1 MPACRST
8 KGDVSIAPNPL
19 VPMSRTRR
27 TGVTAPRVLGFRASP
42 VAAIVMTTRAGHEK
56 FAPRPFMIL
65 RVTTMSA
72 SIARRCA
79 TACLLASCAATA
91 AHAQITQTEY
101 AARRD
106 SLAAR
111 LDSGIVIA
119 FGARTP
125 VTDFGPFYQLASFR
139 YLTGYQEPDAA
150 FVMVIR
156 GGRQTTTLFTTP
168 VDPHLAFYYGFR
180 PDSSAIARDNGL
192 TARPF
197 TALATVMDSLGAS
210 GLPVYAIRDVADD
223 DFTTADSLTRGQ
235 QFMKTFAAEH
245 PSVTITDAER
255 IVDQLRA
262 RKSPAE
268 IALLEKAASISAAG
282 HRAIME
288 SPEPKHEYEWQAV
301 AEYTFKRLGGDR
313 PAYGSIVGAGLNST
327 QLHYMQDTSAAQPG
341 DLVVIDAAT
350 QYKGYAADITR
361 TLPVSGVFTPAQR
374 KIYQLVRDAQ
384 AAAERA
390 STPGANAGVATDS
403 AFAVRARG
411 LAALGLID
419 SVNAQLDPPG
429 RADCGKNPRACSQA
443 TIWMI
448 HGISHGLGLA
458 VHDPVQFYYNGGMY
472 EPGDA
477 FTIEPGIYIS
487 TRTLDAL
494 PDTPRNRA
502 FIARVRPV
510 VMRYQNVGVRIEDD
524 YVMTAKGL
532 ERMSS
537 DVPREISEIEALMK
551 RRPARVA
558 MQNP

>member
-1 MPACRST
+1 MHAT
-8 KGDVSIAPNPL
+8 Q
-19 VPMSRTRR
+19 
-27 TGVTAPRVLGFRASP
+27 
-42 VAAIVMTTRAGHEK
+42 
-56 FAPRPFMIL
+56 
-65 RVTTMSA
+65 
-72 SIARRCA
+72 RCA
-79 TACLLASCAATA
+79 LALALIASGGVPAR
-91 AHAQITQTEY
+91 AQITKTEY

-111 LDSGIVIA
+111 LDSGVVIA

-139 YLTGYQEPDAA
+139 YLTGFQEPDAA

-156 GGRQTTTLFTTP
+156 GGHQATTLFTTP

-180 PDSSAIARDNGL
+180 PDSAAIARDNGL

-197 TALATVMDSLGAS
+197 SALAAVMDSLAAA

-223 DFTTADSLTRGQ
+223 DFTAADSLTRGQ
-235 QFMKTFAAEH
+235 QFMKTFASAH
-245 PSVTITDAER
+245 SSVTIKDGEP

-262 RKSPAE
+262 RKSDAE
-268 IALLEKAASISAAG
+268 VALLRRAADISAAG
-282 HRAIME
+282 HRAIMQ
-288 SPEPKHEYEWQAV
+288 SPEPTHEYEWQAV
-301 AEYTFKRLGGDR
+301 AEYTFKRLGGER

-327 QLHYMQDTSAAQPG
+327 QLHYMQDTSAAKPG

-350 QYKGYAADITR
+350 QYQGYAADITR
-361 TLPVSGVFTPAQR
+361 TLPVSGVFTPEQR

-390 STPGANAGVATDS
+390 STPGAAEAAAAESSYV
-403 AFAVRARG
+403 VRARG

-419 SVNAQLDPPG
+419 SVNAALDPPG
-429 RADCGKNPRACSQA
+429 QSNCNRIPHACSQA
-443 TIWMI
+443 LIWMI

-458 VHDPVQFYYNGGMY
+458 VHDPAQFYYGAHTY
-472 EPGDA
+472 QVGDA

-502 FIARVRPV
+502 FIARVRPI

-524 YVMTAKGL
+524 YIMTAKGL

-537 DVPREISEIEALMK
+537 GVPREITEVEALMK
-551 RRPARVA
+551 RRGSQPAQGEQRR
-558 MQNP
+558 